1 MSRRLTDAASL
12 ASVFSLIYGLTE
24 NVICEVIAGRLE
36 RITAA
41 SLVRTIAEL
50 EQVTGVEPETVSW
63 RGRIA
68 RWASASL
75 CVAGRL
81 RDTSEAM
88 PESARQSIRTGL
100 RPSTQS
106 DHPTQASDLEAL
118 YERFVGELRFSA
130 RLSTS
135 SIRGYRQTFAALRAH
150 LPPLGAA
157 QMSPQTMTEFFR
169 RLDAHPRWR
178 HGTQVRGI
186 KSSTVATY
194 RSKLNRFCQ
203 WLVRIGELKVNPF
216 DQMEYPRVE
225 YEDRQ
230 YLEKRAIEKIF
241 ATTAVGAPWRDTLL
255 RRRNLAI
262 FATLL
267 YAGLR
272 KGELLG
278 LYAIDYSPNHL
289 ELRVRGETSK
299 SRRQRVVPVNG
310 ALAIA
315 LEDYLDERRRRGLQC
330 EKLFVSTRGDQP
342 LTADGLLQLVK
353 QVRRLSG
360 VAFHLHQFRHTF
372 AVDFLN
378 RGGDVAKL
386 KQLLGHRD
394 IRMTSAYLRCLPT
407 AAMRGDVENITL
419 DTLL

>member
-1 MSRRLTDAASL
+1 MQVTRSSTHHPDVATLVQFKRLSEQFL
-12 ASVFSLIYGLTE
+12 SELRF
-24 NVICEVIAGRLE
+24 AGRLSPS
-36 RITAA
+36 
-41 SLVRTIAEL
+41 SL
-50 EQVTGVEPETVSW
+50 
-63 RGRIA
+63 
-68 RWASASL
+68 
-75 CVAGRL
+75 
-81 RDTSEAM
+81 
-88 PESARQSIRTGL
+88 
-100 RPSTQS
+100 
-106 DHPTQASDLEAL
+106 
-118 YERFVGELRFSA
+118 
-130 RLSTS
+130 
-135 SIRGYRQTFAALRAH
+135 RGYRQTFARLFVLMPTLDVSQISPRA
-150 LPPLGAA
+150 
-157 QMSPQTMTEFFR
+157 MTEFFR
-169 RLDAHPRWR
+169 RLDSQRR
-178 HGTQVRGI
+178 DGMGDRGRGV

-194 RSKLNRFCQ
+194 RSKLNRFCS
-203 WLVRIGELKVNPF
+203 WLVQRGVVQGNPF
-216 DQMEYPRVE
+216 DQMDYPRVE
-225 YEDRQ
+225 YEDRK
-230 YLEKRAIEKIF
+230 YLEKQAIEQIF
-241 ATTAVGAPWRDTLL
+241 ATVAVGAAWRDPLL
-255 RRRNLAI
+255 RRRNMAI

-315 LEDYLDERRRRGLQC
+315 LDDYLDERRRRGLQC

-342 LTADGLLQLVK
+342 LTAEGLLHLVK
-353 QVRRLSG
+353 QVHRLSG

-372 AVDFLN
+372 AVNFLN

-394 IRMTSAYLRCLPT
+394 IRMTSVYLRCLPT

>member
-1 MSRRLTDAASL
+1 MGLERWSL
-12 ASVFSLIYGLTE
+12 ASLPGVGL
-24 NVICEVIAGRLE
+24 
-36 RITAA
+36 
-41 SLVRTIAEL
+41 
-50 EQVTGVEPETVSW
+50 
-63 RGRIA
+63 
-68 RWASASL
+68 
-75 CVAGRL
+75 L
-81 RDTSEAM
+81 RDTREAM
-88 PESARQSIRTGL
+88 SLP
-100 RPSTQS
+100 
-106 DHPTQASDLEAL
+106 ASQTTEISPPPFPRMGHASRASELGSL
-118 YERFVGELRFSA
+118 CERFVGELRFSA
-130 RLSTS
+130 RLTS
-135 SIRGYRQTFAALRAH
+135 STLRGYRQTFSLLRAH
-150 LPPLGAA
+150 LPSLGAD
-157 QMSPQTMTEFFR
+157 QINPETMTEFFR
-169 RLDAHPRWR
+169 RLDAQPGRGR
-178 HGTQVRGI
+178 RPISHGV

-194 RSKLNRFCQ
+194 RSKLNRFCR
-203 WLVRIGELKVNPF
+203 WLVGAGELKVNPF
-216 DQMEYPRVE
+216 DLMPYPRVE

-262 FATLL
+262 LATLL

-272 KGELLG
+272 KGEILG
-278 LYAIDYSPNHL
+278 LYAIDYSPSHL

-342 LTADGLLQLVK
+342 LTADGLLHLVK

-372 AVDFLN
+372 AVNFLN